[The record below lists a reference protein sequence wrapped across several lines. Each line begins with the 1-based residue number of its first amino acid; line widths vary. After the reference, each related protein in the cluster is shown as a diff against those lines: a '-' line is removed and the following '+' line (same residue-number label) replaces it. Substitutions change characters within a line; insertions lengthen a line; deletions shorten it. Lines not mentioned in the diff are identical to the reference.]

1 MKKIIFYIVLTSFLS
16 YKLDNYIDE
25 ECVRYRELIQV
36 NNLRIGNYLPNFTAY
51 TLKGTRVST
60 TDLNKER
67 IFIFFKKEKYPGFL
81 INNEI
86 LHKGLGKTAL
96 ENNTDLLIGLDFKIA
111 NLYGL
116 DIDNGK
122 LKNSIL
128 FIVNKEHSIQKIYKD
143 VCEDDIIRM
152 LKNRKASPSN
162 K

>member
-1 MKKIIFYIVLTSFLS
+1 MG
-16 YKLDNYIDE
+16 E
-25 ECVRYRELIQV
+25 
-36 NNLRIGNYLPNFTAY
+36 
-51 TLKGTRVST
+51 
-60 TDLNKER
+60 
-67 IFIFFKKEKYPGFL
+67 
-81 INNEI
+81 
-86 LHKGLGKTAL
+86 TAL

-128 FIVNKEHSIQKIYKD
+128 FITNKEYSIQKIYKD